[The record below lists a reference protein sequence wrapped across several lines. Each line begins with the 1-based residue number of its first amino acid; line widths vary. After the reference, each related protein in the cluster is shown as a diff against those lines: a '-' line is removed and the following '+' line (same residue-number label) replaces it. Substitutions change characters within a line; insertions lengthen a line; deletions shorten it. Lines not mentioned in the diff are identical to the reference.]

1 MTAPAVF
8 TKAELTRALKAA
20 NDAGVEM
27 RLVKERDGSLAMVF
41 AKPGVVTNRPNS
53 CDDLLD

>member
-27 RLVKERDGSLAMVF
+27 RLVKERDGTLAMVF
-41 AKPGVVTNRPNS
+41 AKPGKVTNRPNS
-53 CDDLLD
+53 WDALVE

>member
-8 TKAELTRALKAA
+8 TKAELTRALRAA

-27 RLVKERDGSLAMVF
+27 RLVKERDGTVALVFSRSGPMVSK
-41 AKPGVVTNRPNS
+41 ANS
-53 CDDLLD
+53 WDGLID